1 MARGHKSDL
10 GKLWHQIRLV
20 DKQLASQSS
29 PKGKD
34 SGKDSNDVGKQLAQN
49 PWRQIPVVV
58 GKCWQADLDSCREVL
73 ADIEQNVSKHGL
85 SRPSIRR
92 RDNGTRQP

>member
-1 MARGHKSDL
+1 MARGHESDL

-29 PKGKD
+29 PKIDSGKD
-34 SGKDSNDVGKQLAQN
+34 SGKNDVGKQLAQN
-49 PWRQIPVVV
+49 PQRQIPVVV

-73 ADIEQNVSKHGL
+73 ADIGQNASKHGL
-85 SRPSIRR
+85 
-92 RDNGTRQP
+92 